1 MAAVLQARDAAVGPV
16 VRRQQAVL
24 LSLCL
29 DGETQQEQQH
39 EQTEGLDHRAEEDRR
54 LLKRHNV
61 ISGRCHK
68 VMGRFGSATHTNDG

>member
-1 MAAVLQARDAAVGPV
+1 MLQARDGAVGPV

-39 EQTEGLDHRAEEDRR
+39 EQTAGLDHRAEEERR
-54 LLKRHNV
+54 LLKSNDV

-68 VMGRFGSATHTNDG
+68 VMGRFGSATPTNDG